1 MKKWI
6 GTITTLILL
15 QPIFA
20 QAFLVESTYI
30 KQPGGQYAKM
40 TKVTCDTASSGD
52 CQSLCQNATACQRP
66 EPYCRNC
73 AGTTS
78 PLLRQLF
85 TEISRV
91 YAISREVNDRK
102 DLVRFL
108 GTEKYVMLDLRSVF
122 NYYSPVGGD
131 AFTKE
136 LRFFCGETGENTLL
150 AVKLDEVH
158 QPVALS
164 YVLCRNNV
172 GQTSA
177 FEVQPRQPGFGQRPL
192 SAPLIFKMN

>member
-6 GTITTLILL
+6 GIILTGLLL
-15 QPIFA
+15 QTIPA
-20 QAFLVESTYI
+20 QAFLVESSYA
-30 KQPGGQYAKM
+30 KQPGGQYAKV
-40 TKVTCDTASSGD
+40 TKVTCDTASSAD

-73 AGTTS
+73 AGTAS
-78 PLLRQLF
+78 SLLRQLF

-91 YAISREVNDRK
+91 YTISREVTDRK
-102 DLVRFL
+102 DLVRYL
-108 GTEKYVMLDLRSVF
+108 GMEKYVMLDLKSVF
-122 NYYSPVGGD
+122 NYYTPVGGE

-136 LRFFCGETGENTLL
+136 LRFFCGEAVDTALL

-158 QPVALS
+158 QPAALS
-164 YVLCRNNV
+164 YVLCRNNL

-192 SAPLIFKMN
+192 NAPLIFKLN